1 MWETFRDIL
10 GIQGNYNVNG
20 TISMAKK
27 EVVTEAASSLKKRTS
42 RSALPKTARKSV
54 TKKSNVKKDLLHAEG
69 EYRFY
74 FSSGHIIS
82 NLLELLRV
90 LEEIDDAQF
99 SYHVNAERN
108 DFVPWVGIVLCDDAC
123 AKKIKRAQ
131 TRHETIDAVRASL
144 AKYNV

>member
-20 TISMAKK
+20 TMRMAKK
-27 EVVTEAASSLKKRTS
+27 EVVTEASTSVKKRSS
-42 RSALPKTARKSV
+42 RAALPKASRKSSAP
-54 TKKSNVKKDLLHAEG
+54 KSSPKKDLLHAEG

-74 FSSGHIIS
+74 FSSGHVIS
-82 NLLELLRV
+82 NLLELYRV

-99 SYHVNAERN
+99 SYHVNSERN
-108 DFVPWVGIVLCDDAC
+108 DFVPWVSIVLCDDAC
-123 AKKIKRAQ
+123 AKKMKRAQ
-131 TRHETIDAVRASL
+131 TRQAAIDAVKTSL

>member
-20 TISMAKK
+20 TMRMAKK
-27 EVVTEAASSLKKRTS
+27 EVVTEATPAVKKRAS
-42 RSALPKTARKSV
+42 RSALPKAARKSS
-54 TKKSNVKKDLLHAEG
+54 TSTSSQKKDLLHAEG

-74 FSSGHIIS
+74 FSSGHVIS

-99 SYHVNAERN
+99 SYHVTAERN

-123 AKKIKRAQ
+123 AKKIKRAK
-131 TRHETIDAVRASL
+131 TRQATIDAVRTSL
-144 AKYNV
+144 STYNV